1 MMTDGKLENDSHLTS
16 PSIAPTVATNIDNVK
31 KLLGTLCFEI
41 IIVTSMHCG

>member
-1 MMTDGKLENDSHLTS
+1 MMDGKLENDSHLT
-16 PSIAPTVATNIDNVK
+16 IDRTNHTTNIDNVK